1 MSEFLRTFQ
10 KIVISPF
17 VFIIG
22 VLIFLA
28 IIIAKFLYIV
38 YETFIPRGLREL
50 VPILNLWRKYLVYI
64 SNLFSKEEKYEAIK
78 IEEKKN
84 SKNLS

>member
-38 YETFIPRGLREL
+38 YETFIPRE
-50 VPILNLWRKYLVYI
+50 
-64 SNLFSKEEKYEAIK
+64 SSFLF
-78 IEEKKN
+78 
-84 SKNLS
+84 